1 MSKLKMLMKPE
12 WLCVLVLFF
21 SLWGTL
27 SFHPRIENVRL
38 FQGMDAQEGS
48 LPVLKKMEKGERFSV
63 EFDVESRFEN
73 YDLAIIPDD
82 CADEV
87 VINGHVVDLRR
98 FKDNCNFSRGF
109 VLRDSLLAL
118 YRVGNRTHYA
128 FSMRNEGGDAGLNAQ
143 VSQTSPLRV
152 SIGLLAVLSLGLLCF
167 FIARRFGFGWG
178 IAVIVFLAV
187 VIRAV
192 FLMNVPYT
200 NFAYDVDGHVSY
212 VQYIIENHSVPGTD
226 DCWTCYHPPVY
237 YVSAVP
243 SYLFGEWL
251 GLSGPIGLQVYSLLL
266 SILTVFL
273 GMLFLRSFLS
283 GKALGIA
290 SVLWAF
296 WPVMILV
303 SPRIGN
309 DQMFY
314 MLHMLCMWCG
324 VKYLK
329 DGRGRFLLVAVIATA
344 LAMWTKATAVVTL
357 GTLIVFMVLGY
368 WMNLRNRRL
377 TCSEWASAGL
387 LLSLIVVVV
396 LQHLLGDSALVGNSS
411 GLAGRLKVGN
421 EAFNYIFFDLKSF
434 VTHPFTSAW
443 NDGSGREYFW
453 NYAFK
458 TSLFGEFEMVRN
470 VMGRN
475 LATIVSCAFLGLI
488 VYAARCFWKT
498 KLQMIHWFL
507 LLQGVTFITALMFL
521 RMKHPYSCSN
531 DFRYILPA
539 IICFIPFVA
548 QGITNE
554 GASIKWRVL
563 GYGLVLTF
571 VLCTAVL
578 FILALLNLP

>member
-12 WLCVLVLFF
+12 WLCVLVLFL

-82 CADEV
+82 CAEEV
-87 VINGHVVDLRR
+87 VINGHVVDLRH

-200 NFAYDVDGHVSY
+200 NFAYDVDGHVAY

-266 SILTVFL
+266 SIVTVFL
-273 GMLFLRSFLS
+273 GMLFLRSFLV

-377 TCSEWASAGL
+377 TCSECVSAGL

-507 LLQGVTFITALMFL
+507 LLQGVAFITALMFL

>member
-1 MSKLKMLMKPE
+1 MSKLKMLIKPE
-12 WLCVLVLFF
+12 CLCVLVLFF
-21 SLWGTL
+21 SLWGAL
-27 SFHPRIENVRL
+27 AFHPQIENVRL
-38 FQGMDAQEGS
+38 FQGMDEQEGS
-48 LPVLKKMEKGERFSV
+48 LPVLKKMEKGERFRV
-63 EFDVESRFEN
+63 EFDVESRSES

-82 CADEV
+82 CAEEV
-87 VINGHVVDLRR
+87 VINGHVVDLRGFVDR
-98 FKDNCNFSRGF
+98 CNFSKGF
-109 VLRDSLLAL
+109 VLSDSLISL
-118 YRVGNRTHYA
+118 YRVGSRTHYS
-128 FSMRNEGGDAGLNAQ
+128 FSLMNEGGDAGLNAR

-152 SIGLLAVLSLGLLCF
+152 SMGVLAVLSLGLLCF
-167 FIARRFGFGWG
+167 FVARRFGFGWVP
-178 IAVIVFLAV
+178 AVIILLAV

-192 FLMNVPYT
+192 FLMNVSYT
-200 NFAYDVDGHVSY
+200 NFTYDVDGHVSY
-212 VQYIIENHSVPGTD
+212 VQYIIENHSVPSTD

-251 GLSGPIGLQVYSLLL
+251 GLSGTTGLQAYSLLL

-273 GMLFLRSFLS
+273 GMFFLRSFLS
-283 GKALGIA
+283 GKALNIA
-290 SVLWAF
+290 SVLWSF

-309 DQMFY
+309 DQLFY
-314 MLHMLCMWCG
+314 MLHMLCMWGG
-324 VKYLK
+324 VNYLKGGRGKYLII
-329 DGRGRFLLVAVIATA
+329 AVIATA

-357 GTLIVFMVLGY
+357 GTLIVFVVLGY
-368 WMNLRNRRL
+368 WVNLRNRKL
-377 TCSEWASAGL
+377 TCSEWVSAGL
-387 LLSLIVVVV
+387 LLSLIVAVV
-396 LQHLLGDSALVGNSS
+396 LQRLLGDSALVGNSS

-443 NDGSGREYFW
+443 NDGFGREYFW

-470 VMGRN
+470 VVGRN
-475 LATIVSCAFLGLI
+475 LATVVSCTFLGLI
-488 VYAARCFWKT
+488 VYAVRCFWKT
-498 KLQMIHWFL
+498 KLRMIHWFL
-507 LLQGVTFITALMFL
+507 LLQGAAFIAALMFL

-548 QGITNE
+548 QGITSE
-554 GASIKWRVL
+554 GASIKWKVL
-563 GYGLVLTF
+563 GYGLVLAF

-578 FILALLNLP
+578 FILAM

>member
-1 MSKLKMLMKPE
+1 MSKLKMLIKPE
-12 WLCVLVLFF
+12 CLCVLVLFF
-21 SLWGTL
+21 SLWGAL
-27 SFHPRIENVRL
+27 AFHPQIENVRL
-38 FQGMDAQEGS
+38 FQGMDEQEGS
-48 LPVLKKMEKGERFSV
+48 LPVLKKMEKGERFRV
-63 EFDVESRFEN
+63 EFDVESRSES

-82 CADEV
+82 CAEEV
-87 VINGHVVDLRR
+87 VINGHVVDLRGFVDR
-98 FKDNCNFSRGF
+98 CNFSKGF
-109 VLRDSLLAL
+109 VLSDSLISL
-118 YRVGNRTHYA
+118 YRVGSRTHYS
-128 FSMRNEGGDAGLNAQ
+128 FSLMNEGGDAGLNAR

-152 SIGLLAVLSLGLLCF
+152 SMGVLAVLSLGLLCF
-167 FIARRFGFGWG
+167 FVARRFGFGWVP
-178 IAVIVFLAV
+178 AVIILLAV

-192 FLMNVPYT
+192 FLMNVSYT
-200 NFAYDVDGHVSY
+200 NFTYDVDGHVSY
-212 VQYIIENHSVPGTD
+212 VQYIIENHSVPSTD

-251 GLSGPIGLQVYSLLL
+251 GLSGTTGLQAYSLLL

-273 GMLFLRSFLS
+273 GMFFLRSFLS
-283 GKALGIA
+283 GKALNIA
-290 SVLWAF
+290 SVLWSF

-309 DQMFY
+309 DQLFY
-314 MLHMLCMWCG
+314 MLHMLCMWGG
-324 VKYLK
+324 VNYLKGGRGKYLII
-329 DGRGRFLLVAVIATA
+329 AVIATA

-357 GTLIVFMVLGY
+357 GTLIVFVVLGY
-368 WMNLRNRRL
+368 RVNLRNRKL
-377 TCSEWASAGL
+377 TCSEWVSAGL

-396 LQHLLGDSALVGNSS
+396 LQRLLGDSTLVGNSS

-443 NDGSGREYFW
+443 NDGFGREYFW

-470 VMGRN
+470 VVGRN
-475 LATIVSCAFLGLI
+475 LATVVSCTFLGLI

-498 KLQMIHWFL
+498 KLRMIHWFL
-507 LLQGVTFITALMFL
+507 LLQGAAFIAALMFL

-548 QGITNE
+548 QGITSE
-554 GASIKWRVL
+554 GASIKWKVL
-563 GYGLVLTF
+563 GYGLVLAF

-578 FILALLNLP
+578 FILAM

>member
-1 MSKLKMLMKPE
+1 MSKMKMLMKPE
-12 WLCVLVLFF
+12 WLCILVLFL

-82 CADEV
+82 CAEEV
-87 VINGHVVDLRR
+87 VINGHVVDLRH

-167 FIARRFGFGWG
+167 FVARRFGFGWG

-200 NFAYDVDGHVSY
+200 NFAYDVDGHVAY

-243 SYLFGEWL
+243 SYLLGEWL

-266 SILTVFL
+266 SIVTVFL
-273 GMLFLRSFLS
+273 GMLFLRSFLA

-309 DQMFY
+309 DQLFY
-314 MLHMLCMWCG
+314 MLHMLCMWGG
-324 VKYLK
+324 VNYLK
-329 DGRGRFLLVAVIATA
+329 EGRGKYLLVAVIATA

-377 TCSEWASAGL
+377 TCSEWVSAGL

-507 LLQGVTFITALMFL
+507 LLQGVAFITALMFL

>member
-82 CADEV
+82 CAEEV

-109 VLRDSLLAL
+109 ILRDSLLAL

-200 NFAYDVDGHVSY
+200 NFAYDVDGHVAY

-273 GMLFLRSFLS
+273 GMLFLRSFLA

-377 TCSEWASAGL
+377 TCSEWVSAGL

>member
-12 WLCVLVLFF
+12 CLCVLVLFI
-21 SLWGTL
+21 SLWGVL
-27 SFHPRIENVRL
+27 AFHPRIENVRL
-38 FQGMDAQEGS
+38 FQGKGPQEGS
-48 LPVLKKMEKGERFSV
+48 MPVLKKMEKGERFSV
-63 EFDVESRFEN
+63 EFDVESRLEN
-73 YDLAIIPDD
+73 YDLVVIPDD
-82 CADEV
+82 CAEV
-87 VINGHVVDLRR
+87 AVINDYAVDLRN
-98 FKDNCNFSRGF
+98 FNDHCNYSKGF

-118 YRVGNRTHYA
+118 YRGGGRTHYA
-128 FSMRNEGGDAGLNAQ
+128 FHLKNEGGDAGLN
-143 VSQTSPLRV
+143 VHVTQTSPL
-152 SIGLLAVLSLGLLCF
+152 SIAMGILAVLSFGLLCF

-178 IAVIVFLAV
+178 LAVVILFAV

-212 VQYIIENHSVPGTD
+212 VQYIIENRSVPGTD

-251 GLSGPIGLQVYSLLL
+251 GLSGTTGLQAYSLLL

-273 GMLFLRSFLS
+273 GVLFLRSFLS
-283 GKALGIA
+283 GRALGIA

-314 MLHMLCMWCG
+314 MLHMLCMWGG
-324 VKYLK
+324 VNYLK
-329 DGRGRFLLVAVIATA
+329 EGRGKFLLVAVIATA
-344 LAMWTKATAVVTL
+344 LAMWTKATAVVTF
-357 GTLIVFMVLGY
+357 GTLFVFVALGY
-368 WMNLRNRRL
+368 WKNVRSRKL
-377 TCSEWASAGL
+377 TCSEWVSAGL
-387 LLSLIVVVV
+387 LLSLVVAVV
-396 LQHLLGDSALVGNSS
+396 LQRLLGDSDLVGNSS

-443 NDGSGREYFW
+443 NDGFGREYFW

-470 VMGRN
+470 VVGRN
-475 LATIVSCAFLGLI
+475 LATIVSCSFLGLI

-498 KLQMIHWFL
+498 RLRMIHWFL
-507 LLQGVTFITALMFL
+507 LLQGAAFIAALMFL

-548 QGITNE
+548 QGITSE
-554 GASIKWRVL
+554 GASIKWKVL
-563 GYGLVLTF
+563 GYGMVLAF
-571 VLCTAVL
+571 VLCTTVL
-578 FILALLNLP
+578 FILAM

>member
-12 WLCVLVLFF
+12 WLCVLVLFL

-82 CADEV
+82 CAEEV
-87 VINGHVVDLRR
+87 VINGHVVDLRH

-200 NFAYDVDGHVSY
+200 NFAYDVDGHVAY

-266 SILTVFL
+266 SIVTVFL
-273 GMLFLRSFLS
+273 GMLFLRSFLA

-377 TCSEWASAGL
+377 TCSEWVSAGL
-387 LLSLIVVVV
+387 LLSLIVVIV

-507 LLQGVTFITALMFL
+507 LLQGVAFITALMFL

>member
-1 MSKLKMLMKPE
+1 MSKMKMLMKPE
-12 WLCVLVLFF
+12 WLCILVLFL

-63 EFDVESRFEN
+63 EFDIESKLEN
-73 YDLAIIPDD
+73 YNLAIIPDD
-82 CADEV
+82 CAEEV
-87 VINGHVVDLRR
+87 VINGHTIDLRN
-98 FKDNCNFSRGF
+98 FADNCNFSKGF
-109 VLRDSLLAL
+109 VLRDSLIAL
-118 YRVGNRTHYA
+118 YRVGNRTHYS
-128 FSMRNEGGDAGLNAQ
+128 FSMRNKGGDAGLNAH
-143 VSQTSPLRV
+143 VVQTSPL
-152 SIGLLAVLSLGLLCF
+152 SISMGVLAILSLSLLCF
-167 FIARRFGFGWG
+167 FIAWRIGFGWVP
-178 IAVIVFLAV
+178 AVIIFLAV

-192 FLMNVPYT
+192 FLMNIPYT
-200 NFAYDVDGHVSY
+200 NFSYDVDGHVAY
-212 VQYIIENHSVPGTD
+212 VQYLVENHSVPGVD

-251 GLSGPIGLQVYSLLL
+251 GVSGTTGLQVYSLLL
-266 SILTVFL
+266 SIVTVFL

-309 DQMFY
+309 DQLFY
-314 MLHMLCMWCG
+314 MLHMLCMWGG
-324 VKYLK
+324 VNYLK
-329 DGRGRFLLVAVIATA
+329 EGRGKYLLVAVIATA
-344 LAMWTKATAVVTL
+344 FAMWTKATAVVTL
-357 GTLIVFMVLGY
+357 GTLFVFVILGY
-368 WMNLRNRRL
+368 WVNLRRRRL
-377 TCSEWASAGL
+377 TCSEWVSAGL
-387 LLSLIVVVV
+387 LLLLVVAIV
-396 LQHLLGDSALVGNSS
+396 LQHLLGDSTLVGNSS

-434 VTHPFTSAW
+434 VVHPFTSAW
-443 NDGSGREYFW
+443 NDDLGREYFW

-470 VMGRN
+470 VVGRN
-475 LATIVSCAFLGLI
+475 LATIMSCTFLGLI
-488 VYAARCFWKT
+488 VYAARSFWKT
-498 KLQMIHWFL
+498 KLRMIHWFL
-507 LLQGVTFITALMFL
+507 LLQGAAFIAALMFL

>member
-12 WLCVLVLFF
+12 WLCVVVLFL

-82 CADEV
+82 CAEEV
-87 VINGHVVDLRR
+87 VINGHVVDLRH

-200 NFAYDVDGHVSY
+200 NFAYDVDGHVAY

-251 GLSGPIGLQVYSLLL
+251 GLSGPIGLRQERTDIEEQEVP
-266 SILTVFL
+266 
-273 GMLFLRSFLS
+273 R
-283 GKALGIA
+283 A
-290 SVLWAF
+290 VLDKH
-296 WPVMILV
+296 
-303 SPRIGN
+303 RI
-309 DQMFY
+309 
-314 MLHMLCMWCG
+314 
-324 VKYLK
+324 
-329 DGRGRFLLVAVIATA
+329 
-344 LAMWTKATAVVTL
+344 VVTACIADDIPTEYADKDDHAGNNQEREGRPFQTAQATQEPRDRL
-357 GTLIVFMVLGY
+357 HKDCHPDEAE
-368 WMNLRNRRL
+368 RHDRRRL
-377 TCSEWASAGL
+377 CP
-387 LLSLIVVVV
+387 V
-396 LQHLLGDSALVGNSS
+396 GDS
-411 GLAGRLKVGN
+411 
-421 EAFNYIFFDLKSF
+421 
-434 VTHPFTSAW
+434 
-443 NDGSGREYFW
+443 
-453 NYAFK
+453 
-458 TSLFGEFEMVRN
+458 
-470 VMGRN
+470 GRN
-475 LATIVSCAFLGLI
+475 HRRKHVLAH
-488 VYAARCFWKT
+488 AR
-498 KLQMIHWFL
+498 LD
-507 LLQGVTFITALMFL
+507 VTDTAPQ
-521 RMKHPYSCSN
+521 RDDVHRVEQ
-531 DFRYILPA
+531 DV
-539 IICFIPFVA
+539 VA
-548 QGITNE
+548 
-554 GASIKWRVL
+554 
-563 GYGLVLTF
+563 
-571 VLCTAVL
+571 
-578 FILALLNLP
+578 

>member
-12 WLCVLVLFF
+12 WLCVVVLFL

-82 CADEV
+82 CAEEV
-87 VINGHVVDLRR
+87 VINGHVVDLRH

-200 NFAYDVDGHVSY
+200 NFAYDVDGHVAY

-266 SILTVFL
+266 SIVTVFL
-273 GMLFLRSFLS
+273 GMLFLRSFLA

-309 DQMFY
+309 DQLFY
-314 MLHMLCMWCG
+314 MLHMLCMWGG
-324 VKYLK
+324 VNYLK
-329 DGRGRFLLVAVIATA
+329 EGRGKYLLVAVIATA

-357 GTLIVFMVLGY
+357 GTLIVFVVLGY

-377 TCSEWASAGL
+377 TCSEWVSAGL

-507 LLQGVTFITALMFL
+507 LLQGVAFITALMFL

>member
-12 WLCVLVLFF
+12 WLCVLVLFL

-82 CADEV
+82 CAEEV
-87 VINGHVVDLRR
+87 VINGHVVDLRH

-200 NFAYDVDGHVSY
+200 NFAYDVDGHVAY

-266 SILTVFL
+266 SIVTVFL
-273 GMLFLRSFLS
+273 GMLFLRSFLA

-309 DQMFY
+309 DQLFY
-314 MLHMLCMWCG
+314 MLHMLCMWGG
-324 VKYLK
+324 VNYLK
-329 DGRGRFLLVAVIATA
+329 EGRGKYLLVAVIATA

-377 TCSEWASAGL
+377 TCSEWVSAGL

-507 LLQGVTFITALMFL
+507 LLQGVAFITALMFL